1 MSILKWN
8 IKRIGIILVKI
19 VLINIIYFIKKKICF
34 FVYDSKFNNKFY
46 KILMFMINLI
56 FDIKFE
62 IFEKKVFI
70 WIFNGFFL
78 IYRK

>member
-19 VLINIIYFIKKKICF
+19 VLINIIYFIKKICF

-46 KILMFMINLI
+46 KILMLMINLI

>member
-1 MSILKWN
+1 MDLSILKWN

-19 VLINIIYFIKKKICF
+19 VLINIIYFIKKICF

-46 KILMFMINLI
+46 KILMLMINLI

-62 IFEKKVFI
+62 IFEKKYLFGFLMVF
-70 WIFNGFFL
+70 F
-78 IYRK
+78 